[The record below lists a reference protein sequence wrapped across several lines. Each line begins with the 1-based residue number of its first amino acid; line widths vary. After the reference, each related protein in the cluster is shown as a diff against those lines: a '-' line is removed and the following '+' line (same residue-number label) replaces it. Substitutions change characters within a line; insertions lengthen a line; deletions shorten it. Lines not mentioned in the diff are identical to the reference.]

1 MPSPDRRRRPP
12 FELRMPA
19 GPAGPLVC
27 SSPHSG
33 RHYPAAFRRLSR
45 LDARSLR
52 RSEDC
57 HVDGLFAGAP
67 EAGAPL
73 LAARF
78 ARAYLDL
85 NRAADEL
92 DPLLFAEPLPPEARR
107 DSDRVAAGLGVVARV
122 VASGMPIYSAPLP
135 LAEAERRIA
144 RIHVPYHRT
153 LARLLG
159 AAHRRWGWALLVD
172 CHSMPSRGN
181 GAFDGGDQ
189 PSDADIVLGDCHG
202 RSCAPLVMDAA
213 TAALREM
220 GYRVVRNVPYAGG
233 YCTSHYG
240 RPAQGIHAL
249 QVEINRAL
257 YMDEVTFARAP
268 AFAAIAADMACFVR
282 RLQALDLRR
291 DRALAAE

>member
-1 MPSPDRRRRPP
+1 MPIPSRRRRPS
-12 FELRMPA
+12 FDLRMPA

-33 RHYPAAFRRLSR
+33 RHYPEAFRRLSR
-45 LDARSLR
+45 LDERNLR

-57 HVDGLFAGAP
+57 HVDALFAAAP
-67 EAGAPL
+67 DAGAPL

-92 DPLLFAEPLPPEARR
+92 DPLLFAAPLPPGARR

-122 VASGMPIYSAPLP
+122 VASGMPIYPAPLP

-144 RIHVPYHRT
+144 AIHVPYHRT
-153 LARLLG
+153 LARLLS
-159 AAHRRWGWALLVD
+159 AAHRHWGWALLVD

-181 GAFDGGDQ
+181 GALDGGDL

-202 RSCAPLVMDAA
+202 RSCAPLVMEAA
-213 TAALREM
+213 ESVLSEM
-220 GYRVVRNVPYAGG
+220 GYQVARNVPYAGG
-233 YCTSHYG
+233 YCTAHYG

-249 QVEINRAL
+249 QIEISRAL
-257 YMDEVTFARAP
+257 YMDEVTLARGP
-268 AFAAIAADMACFVR
+268 AFTAIAADMARFVR